1 MDARPDAGRLGRQLF
16 LWGSIA
22 VFIAA
27 SALIISLPI
36 NSGAGAVQL
45 IEGDLAPRDILAPQS
60 LTYPSEVL
68 TAQARQRAGEAVA
81 DVYDPSD
88 PRVARQQLVLLR
100 DILEFINTVRAD
112 SLATRAQ
119 QQADLVAIREVAL
132 TPTAINLLINFSDP
146 QWVAVQTEAQ
156 ALLEQVMRAQ
166 VRADQVD
173 EVQRA
178 IPARVSIAMTEA
190 QAGVVSELVAGLVA
204 PNSFY
209 NAEATEAAR
218 QAARE
223 AVNLIYKQVVRGQV
237 IVSRNRPVTTEVL
250 ETLNELGLLEPQRR
264 WQEIVSSVLAVTVTG
279 ALLALYLW
287 RFNPEIRRHPRQ
299 IMLLGLLFTSFLFAA
314 KLMVPGHTLLP
325 FLFPAAALSML
336 LSVFIGPQ
344 LALTV
349 AVALAALVGY
359 IGGNSLEL
367 TIYTAMGG
375 IISALTLGRAERVN
389 QFFWAGVASALANAS
404 ILLVFR
410 ATDAN
415 LDPLGFAQLMG
426 ASVANGVVSAS
437 LTLVGFFILGGL
449 FDITTSLQLLDLARP
464 DHPLLQL
471 VLRAAPGTY
480 QHSLQVA
487 NLAEQAAE
495 QIGANPMLTRVGALY
510 HDAGKA
516 KHPHYFVENQLDG
529 HNIHETLD
537 PYTSADIIIA
547 HVRDGLELARKYR
560 LPARIRDCIAEHH
573 GTLKTF
579 YQYTRAIQAANDDPT
594 AVDESK
600 FAYPGPRPRSKETAL
615 LMLADGCE
623 AKTRSDRP
631 KTEADI
637 DRIVKYV
644 LDDRLAKGQ
653 LDDTGLTLND
663 LRLIRESFVTTLKG
677 LFHTRLQYPEEKP
690 ALAQPEM
697 PQGA

>member
-1 MDARPDAGRLGRQLF
+1 MNVRADAGRLGRQVF
-16 LWGSIA
+16 LWGSIV

-27 SALIISLPI
+27 SAIIISLPI
-36 NSGAGAVQL
+36 NSGTATVQL
-45 IEGDLAPRDILAPQS
+45 TEGEIATQDIRAPQA
-60 LTYPSEVL
+60 LTYPSDVL

-81 DVYDPSD
+81 DVYDPPD

-100 DILEFINTVRAD
+100 DILEFIDAVRAD

-119 QQADLVAIREVAL
+119 QQADLSAIREVAL
-132 TPTAINLLINFSDP
+132 TPATVNLLINFSDS
-146 QWVAVQTEAQ
+146 QWAAVQAETQ
-156 ALLEQVMRAQ
+156 SLLEQVMRAQ
-166 VRADQVD
+166 VRTD
-173 EVQRA
+173 EVEDIRHA
-178 IPARVSIAMTEA
+178 IPARVGIAMTEA

-209 NAEATEAAR
+209 NAEATEQAR

-223 AVNLIYKQVVRGQV
+223 AVNQIYKQVLRGQV
-237 IVSRNRPVTTEVL
+237 IVSRNRPVTAEAL
-250 ETLNELGLLEPQRR
+250 ETLNQLNLLEPQRR
-264 WQEIVSSVLAVTVTG
+264 WQETASAVLAVTVTG
-279 ALLALYLW
+279 VLLTLYLW
-287 RFNPEIRRHPRQ
+287 RFNPDIRRQPRQ
-299 IMLLGLLFTSFLFAA
+299 ILLLGLLFIGFLFAA

-344 LALTV
+344 LALT
-349 AVALAALVGY
+349 ASVALAALVGY

-375 IISALTLGRAERVN
+375 IISTLMLGRAERVN

-410 ATDAN
+410 ATDTS
-415 LDPLGFAQLMG
+415 LDPLGYAQLLG
-426 ASVANGVVSAS
+426 ASVINGVVSAS

-449 FDITTSLQLLDLARP
+449 FDITTSLQLLELARP

-471 VLRAAPGTY
+471 ALRAAPGTY

-510 HDAGKA
+510 HDVGKA
-516 KHPHYFVENQLDG
+516 MHPHYFVENQLDG

-547 HVRDGLELARKYR
+547 HVRDGLALARKHR

-579 YQYTRAIQAANDDPT
+579 YQYTRALKAAGDDPT
-594 AVDESK
+594 QVDESK
-600 FAYPGPRPRSKETAL
+600 FRYPGPRPRSKETAV

-623 AKTRSDRP
+623 AKVRSDRP

-637 DRIVKYV
+637 DRAVKYV

-653 LDDTGLTLND
+653 LDDTSLTLND

-677 LFHTRLQYPEEKP
+677 LFHSRLQYPDEKP
-690 ALAQPEM
+690 PAPPPETPSAL
-697 PQGA
+697 

>member
-1 MDARPDAGRLGRQLF
+1 MDTRADAGHLGRQIF
-16 LWGSIA
+16 LWGSVVI
-22 VFIAA
+22 FIAA

-45 IEGDLAPRDILAPQS
+45 SEGQLAPRDIQAPQS

-68 TAQARQRAGEAVA
+68 TEQTRERAAQAVA
-81 DVYDPSD
+81 EVYDPPD

-100 DILEFINTVRAD
+100 DLLEFINAVRAD

-119 QQADLVAIREVAL
+119 QQADLAAIREVAL
-132 TPTAINLLINFSDP
+132 TPTVINLLINFGDP
-146 QWVAVQTEAQ
+146 QWAAVQAEAQ
-156 ALLEQVMRAQ
+156 SLLEQIMRAE
-166 VRADQVD
+166 VRADKVD
-173 EVQRA
+173 EVRRTL
-178 IPARVSIAMTEA
+178 PARVSITMSEA
-190 QAGVVSELVAGLVA
+190 QAGVVSDLLAGLVA
-204 PNSFY
+204 PNSFH
-209 NAEATEAAR
+209 NLEATEQAR
-218 QAARE
+218 QAARA
-223 AVNLIYKQVVRGQV
+223 AVSQSYKQVLRGQV
-237 IVSRNRPVTTEVL
+237 IVSRNRPVTAEAL
-250 ETLNELGLLEPQRR
+250 ETLNELNLLEPQRR
-264 WQEIVSSVLAVTVTG
+264 WQEIASSVLAVTVTG
-279 ALLALYLW
+279 ILLTLYLW
-287 RFNPEIRRHPRQ
+287 RFNPDIRRHPRQ
-299 IMLLGLLFTSFLFAA
+299 ILLLGLLFTSFLFAA

-389 QFFWAGVASALANAS
+389 QFFWAGVAAALANAS

-415 LDPLGFAQLMG
+415 LDPLGLAQLMG

-464 DHPLLQL
+464 DHPLLQFA
-471 VLRAAPGTY
+471 LRAAPGTY

-510 HDAGKA
+510 HDVGKA
-516 KHPHYFVENQLDG
+516 THPHYFVENQLDG

-537 PYTSADIIIA
+537 PYTSADIVIA
-547 HVRDGLELARKYR
+547 HVRDGLALARKHR

-579 YQYTRAIQAANDDPT
+579 YQYTRALKAAGDDP
-594 AVDESK
+594 AQVDESK
-600 FAYPGPRPRSKETAL
+600 FTYPGPRPRSKETAL

-623 AKTRSDRP
+623 AKVRSDRP

-637 DRIVKYV
+637 DRVVKYV
-644 LDDRLAKGQ
+644 MDDRLAKGQ

-663 LRLIRESFVTTLKG
+663 LRSIRESFVTTLKG
-677 LFHTRLQYPEEKP
+677 LFHARLQYPEEKP
-690 ALAQPEM
+690 PVPPPET
-697 PQGA
+697 P

>member
-1 MDARPDAGRLGRQLF
+1 MDARPDTGRLGRQLF
-16 LWGSIA
+16 LWGSI
-22 VFIAA
+22 VLFIAA
-27 SALIISLPI
+27 AALIISLPI
-36 NSGAGAVQL
+36 NSGAGGVQL
-45 IEGDLAPRDILAPQS
+45 TEGEIAARDIQAPQS
-60 LTYPSEVL
+60 ITYPSEVL
-68 TAQARQRAGEAVA
+68 TAQARERAGEAVA
-81 DVYDPSD
+81 NVYDPPD

-112 SLATRAQ
+112 SLANRAQ
-119 QQADLVAIREVAL
+119 QQADLAAIREIAL
-132 TPTAINLLINFSDP
+132 TPTAINLLIILSDS
-146 QWVAVQTEAQ
+146 QWVAVQTETQ
-156 ALLEQVMRAQ
+156 SLLEQVMRAQ
-166 VRADQVD
+166 VRED
-173 EVQRA
+173 EAEDIRRT

-209 NAEATEAAR
+209 NAEATEQAR
-218 QAARE
+218 QAARDS
-223 AVNLIYKQVVRGQV
+223 VNQIYKQVLRGQV
-237 IVSRNRPVTTEVL
+237 IVARNRPVTAEAL
-250 ETLNELGLLEPQRR
+250 ETLNELNLLEPQRR
-264 WQEIVSSVLAVTVTG
+264 WQETASAVLAVTVTG
-279 ALLALYLW
+279 VLLTLYLW
-287 RFNPEIRRHPRQ
+287 RFNPNIRHQPRQ

-336 LSVFIGPQ
+336 LSVFINPQ
-344 LALTV
+344 LALT
-349 AVALAALVGY
+349 ASVALAALVGY
-359 IGGNSLEL
+359 IGGHSLEL

-375 IISALTLGRAERVN
+375 ITSALMLGRAERVN
-389 QFFWAGVASALANAS
+389 QFFWAGVAAALANAS

-410 ATDAN
+410 ATDTS
-415 LDPLGFAQLMG
+415 LDLLGYAQLLG
-426 ASVANGVVSAS
+426 ASVMNGVVSAS

-449 FDITTSLQLLDLARP
+449 FDITTSLQLLELARP
-464 DHPLLQL
+464 DHPLLQFA
-471 VLRAAPGTY
+471 LRAAPGTY

-510 HDAGKA
+510 HDVGKA
-516 KHPHYFVENQLDG
+516 THPHYFVENQLDG

-547 HVRDGLELARKYR
+547 HVRDGLTLARKHR

-579 YQYTRAIQAANDDPT
+579 FQYTRALKAAGDDP
-594 AVDESK
+594 AQVDESK
-600 FAYPGPRPRSKETAL
+600 FTYPGPRPRSKETAL

-623 AKTRSDRP
+623 AKVRSDRP
-631 KTEADI
+631 KSEADI
-637 DRIVKYV
+637 DRAVKYV
-644 LDDRLAKGQ
+644 LDDRLSKGQ

-677 LFHTRLQYPEEKP
+677 LFHARLQYPEEKP
-690 ALAQPEM
+690 PAPQP
-697 PQGA
+697 A

>member
-1 MDARPDAGRLGRQLF
+1 MDARTDAGRLGRLVF
-16 LWGSIA
+16 LWGSLIVFMA
-22 VFIAA
+22 V
-27 SALIISLPI
+27 SAMIISLPI

-45 IEGDLAPRDILAPQS
+45 NVGDVSARDILAPQS

-68 TAQARQRAGEAVA
+68 TEQARERAASAVA
-81 DVYDPSD
+81 PVYSAPD

-119 QQADLVAIREVAL
+119 RQADLAAVREVAL
-132 TPTAINLLINFSDP
+132 TSTTVSLLINFSDP
-146 QWVAVQTEAQ
+146 QWSAVQAEAQ
-156 ALLEQVMRAQ
+156 SLLEQVMRTA
-166 VRADQVD
+166 VRAD
-173 EVQRA
+173 EVEDVRRA
-178 IPARVSIAMTEA
+178 IPARVSIALSEA
-190 QAGVVSELVAGLVA
+190 QAGVVGELVAGLVA
-204 PNSFY
+204 PNSFF
-209 NAEATEAAR
+209 NAEATAEAR

-223 AVNLIYKQVVRGQV
+223 LAATVYTQILRGQV
-237 IVSRNRPVTTEVL
+237 IVSRNRPVTAEAWEAL
-250 ETLNELGLLEPQRR
+250 DQLGLLEPQRR
-264 WQEIVSSVLAVTVTG
+264 WQETVSSALAVVIVG
-279 ALLALYLW
+279 VLLTLYLW
-287 RFNPEIRRHPRQ
+287 RFNPGIGRRPRQ
-299 IMLLGLLFTSFLFAA
+299 ILLLGLLFTGFLFAA

-344 LALTV
+344 LALTTS
-349 AVALAALVGY
+349 VALAALVGY
-359 IGGNSLEL
+359 IGDNSLEL

-375 IISALTLGRAERVN
+375 IIAALTLGRAERVN
-389 QFFWAGVASALANAS
+389 QFFWAGVAAALANAS

-415 LDPLGFAQLMG
+415 LDTLGLAQLMG

-464 DHPLLQL
+464 DHPLLQFI
-471 VLRAAPGTY
+471 LRAAPGTY

-529 HNIHETLD
+529 HNVHETLD
-537 PYTSADIIIA
+537 PYTSADIIIN
-547 HVRDGLELARKYR
+547 HVRDGLEMARRHR

-573 GTLKTF
+573 GTLKTY
-579 YQYTRAIQAANDDPT
+579 YQYTRALKAAGDDP
-594 AVDESK
+594 AQVDESK
-600 FAYPGPRPRSKETAL
+600 FVYPGPRPRSKETAL

-623 AKTRSDRP
+623 AKVRSDRP

-644 LDDRLAKGQ
+644 IDDRLAKGQ

-677 LFHTRLQYPEEKP
+677 LFHARLQYPEEKP
-690 ALAQPEM
+690 PLPPPEA
-697 PQGA
+697 P